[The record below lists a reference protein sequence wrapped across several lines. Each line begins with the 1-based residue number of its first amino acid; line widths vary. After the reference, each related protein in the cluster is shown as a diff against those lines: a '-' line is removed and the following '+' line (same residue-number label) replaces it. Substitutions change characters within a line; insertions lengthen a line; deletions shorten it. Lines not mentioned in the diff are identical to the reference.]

1 MNEKVIVSEIQ
12 IVPVKPK
19 DGLVAFASF
28 VLEEKYYVG
37 SVAIFTRLGRS
48 GYRLVYPA
56 KKLGEKNLN
65 LFHPINQ
72 DVGKIIEDAIT
83 EKVNELFNESS
94 NETDEQR
101 NSKISS

>member
-1 MNEKVIVSEIQ
+1 MNHEVLITEIQ
-12 IVPVKPK
+12 IAPVKFK

-28 VLEEKYYVG
+28 VLEQKYYVG
-37 SVAIFTRLGRS
+37 SVAIFTRLGKP

-65 LFHPINQ
+65 IFHPINQ

-83 EKVNELFNESS
+83 EKVNEIFNEPA
-94 NETDEQR
+94 DQ
-101 NSKISS
+101 